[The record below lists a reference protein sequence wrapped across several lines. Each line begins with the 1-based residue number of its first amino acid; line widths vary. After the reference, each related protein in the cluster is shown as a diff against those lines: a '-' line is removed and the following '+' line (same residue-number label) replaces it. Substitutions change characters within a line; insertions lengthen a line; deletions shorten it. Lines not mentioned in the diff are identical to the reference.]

1 MKSQFSKQVA
11 NVVVNSKKEANRL
24 NNNYIGPEHL
34 LLGIIRDGQVKAID
48 ILQNLNVDISQI
60 KESIEHVLNAYKD
73 DLLLPDADVPL
84 SADASKIL
92 RMCILEARSQHNPTA
107 DTEHL
112 LLAILRE
119 KNNLAAK

>member
-11 NVVVNSKKEANRL
+11 NVVINSKKEANRL
-24 NNNYIGPEHL
+24 SNNYIGPEHL
-34 LLGIIRDGQVKAID
+34 FLGIMRDGEGKAIHILRNLHVDIDQVK
-48 ILQNLNVDISQI
+48 
-60 KESIEHVLNAYKD
+60 ESLEQVLGRYKD

-92 RMCILEARSQHNPTA
+92 KMCILEARAQHSETA

-112 LLAILRE
+112 LLEIGRAHV
-119 KNNLAAK
+119 